1 MAIQLI
7 NIGNVANDG
16 TGDDL
21 REAFV
26 KVNANFEDLDLRDNE
41 KTTVTNLG
49 SGAGIFDS
57 IVNYDIRMKSIK
69 AGDDIVVNANAQGEI
84 VISAAN
90 VNFKQLTVET
100 NDDQSYTLNPN
111 EALKLFAGTGI
122 DINVVNGNS
131 LIIENTNKTRLSND
145 LSPLL
150 NSNLD
155 ANGREI
161 NNASIIR
168 SNEFIGNVTGNVT
181 GQINGVDLNS
191 IAPYFDDYFDFGE
204 VGRTVNSLLDWLL
217 EDTDVDFGSFS
228 IPDPRT
234 IDLGTIA

>member
-26 KVNANFEDLDLRDNE
+26 KANANFEDLDLRDNE

-57 IVNYDIRMKSIK
+57 IVNYDIRMNSIK

-84 VISAAN
+84 VISAAD

-100 NDDQSYTLNPN
+100 NGDQTYVLNPN

-122 DINVVNGNS
+122 DININNNALV
-131 LIIENTNKTRLSND
+131 IENTGKTILSND

-150 NSNLD
+150 NVNLD

-168 SNEFIGNVTGNVT
+168 SNEFIGNVTGNAT

-217 EDTDVDFGSFS
+217 EDTDVDFGSFG

>member
-26 KVNANFEDLDLRDNE
+26 KANANFEDLDLRDNE

-57 IVNYDIRMKSIK
+57 IVNYDIRMNSIK

-90 VNFKQLTVET
+90 VNFKQLTIQT
-100 NDDQSYTLNPN
+100 NDDQSYTLNPSHP
-111 EALKLFAGTGI
+111 LKLFAGTGI
-122 DINVVNGNS
+122 DININNNALV
-131 LIIENTNKTRLSND
+131 IENTGKTILSND

-150 NSNLD
+150 TVNLD

-217 EDTDVDFGSFS
+217 EDTDVDFGSF
-228 IPDPRT
+228 
-234 IDLGTIA
+234 

>member
-1 MAIQLI
+1 MAVQLI

-69 AGDDIVVNANAQGEI
+69 AGDDIVVNTNAQGEI
-84 VISAAN
+84 VISADT

-100 NDDQSYTLNPN
+100 NGDQSYVLNPN
-111 EALKLFAGTGI
+111 QALKIFAGAGI
-122 DINVVNGNS
+122 DINMANNA
-131 LIIENTNKTRLSND
+131 LIIGNTNKTVLSTD
-145 LSPLL
+145 LSPQL
-150 NSNLD
+150 SVNLD

-161 NNASIIR
+161 NNASIVR
-168 SNEFIGNVTGNVT
+168 ANKFIGNLTGNVT

-204 VGRTVNSLLDWLL
+204 IGRTVNSLLDWLL

-228 IPDPRT
+228 VPDPRT
-234 IDLGTIA
+234 IDLGTID

>member
-1 MAIQLI
+1 MAVQLI

-49 SGAGIFDS
+49 SGSGIFDS

-69 AGDDIVVNANAQGEI
+69 AGDDIVVNTNAQGEI
-84 VISAAN
+84 VISADT

-100 NDDQSYTLNPN
+100 NGDQSYVLNPN
-111 EALKLFAGTGI
+111 QALKIFAGAGI
-122 DINVVNGNS
+122 DINMANNA
-131 LIIENTNKTRLSND
+131 LIIENTNKTILSND
-145 LSPLL
+145 LSPQL
-150 NSNLD
+150 SVNLD

-161 NNASIIR
+161 NNASIVR
-168 SNEFIGNVTGNVT
+168 ANQFIGNLTGNVT

-204 VGRTVNSLLDWLL
+204 IGRTVNSLLDWLL

-228 IPDPRT
+228 VPDPRT
-234 IDLGTIA
+234 IDLGTID

>member
-1 MAIQLI
+1 MAVQLI

-69 AGDDIVVNANAQGEI
+69 AGDDIVVNTNAQGEI
-84 VISAAN
+84 VISADT

-100 NDDQSYTLNPN
+100 NGDQSYVLNPN
-111 EALKLFAGTGI
+111 QAQKIFAGAGIVEGSIPANEKVETDLKLEAMLEVITGK
-122 DINVVNGNS
+122 S
-131 LIIENTNKTRLSND
+131 TLPHE
-145 LSPLL
+145 
-150 NSNLD
+150 
-155 ANGREI
+155 
-161 NNASIIR
+161 
-168 SNEFIGNVTGNVT
+168 
-181 GQINGVDLNS
+181 
-191 IAPYFDDYFDFGE
+191 
-204 VGRTVNSLLDWLL
+204 
-217 EDTDVDFGSFS
+217 
-228 IPDPRT
+228 
-234 IDLGTIA
+234 

>member
-26 KVNANFEDLDLRDNE
+26 KANANFEDLDLRDNE

-57 IVNYDIRMKSIK
+57 IVNYDIRMNSIK

-84 VISAAN
+84 VISAAD

-100 NDDQSYTLNPN
+100 NGDQTYVLNPN
-111 EALKLFAGTGI
+111 QPLKLFAGTGI
-122 DINVVNGNS
+122 DININNNA
-131 LIIENTNKTRLSND
+131 LTIENTSKTILSND
-145 LSPLL
+145 PSPLL
-150 NSNLD
+150 NNNLD

-168 SNEFIGNVTGNVT
+168 SNKFIGNVTGNVT

-217 EDTDVDFGSFS
+217 EDTDVDFGSFG

>member
-57 IVNYDIRMKSIK
+57 IVNYDIRMNSIK

-84 VISAAN
+84 VISAAD

-100 NDDQSYTLNPN
+100 NGDQTYVLNPN
-111 EALKLFAGTGI
+111 QRLKLFAGTGI
-122 DINVVNGNS
+122 DININNNALV
-131 LIIENTNKTRLSND
+131 IENTGKTILSND
-145 LSPLL
+145 LAPQLTV
-150 NSNLD
+150 NLD

>member
-26 KVNANFEDLDLRDNE
+26 KANANFEDLDLRDNE

-57 IVNYDIRMKSIK
+57 IVNYDIRMNSIK

-84 VISAAN
+84 VISAAD

-100 NDDQSYTLNPN
+100 NGDQTYVLNPN
-111 EALKLFAGTGI
+111 QPLKLFAGTGI
-122 DINVVNGNS
+122 DININNNA
-131 LIIENTNKTRLSND
+131 LTIENTSKTILSND
-145 LSPLL
+145 PSPLL
-150 NSNLD
+150 NNNLD

-217 EDTDVDFGSFS
+217 EDTDVDFGSFG